1 MAGEVSK
8 LCSFTIHKECCTRV
22 HWFVICG
29 VCTEFACHGSSS
41 TCPSS
46 AAGCWGPRRR
56 WGRWSGGTPAPSV
69 RGAEPERSKPRKGFP
84 APAAPTPCRGH
95 RVQRAWGQSQIAS
108 WRSPT
113 SPLWQTDLGW
123 PRSLT
128 WQELEERGGR
138 RWDKRSCGGEI
149 AVVVSPSLP
158 ESHLWCS
165 ADVSQWWRGA
175 ADGPGCRGHS
185 GHGSG
190 RSHWSSEEPARLS
203 LRS

>member
-1 MAGEVSK
+1 MH
-8 LCSFTIHKECCTRV
+8 TCTL
-22 HWFVICG
+22 ICR

-56 WGRWSGGTPAPSV
+56 WGRWSGETPAPSV
-69 RGAEPERSKPRKGFP
+69 RGAEPDRSKPREGFP
-84 APAAPTPCRGH
+84 APAAPTPRWEH
-95 RVQRAWGQSQIAS
+95 RVRWPWGPSRIAS

-113 SPLWQTDLGW
+113 LPLRQTDLGW
-123 PRSLT
+123 FRSPT
-128 WQELEERGGR
+128 GRGLEERGGR
-138 RWDKRSCGGEI
+138 RWDKRSCGGES
-149 AVVVSPSLP
+149 AGVVRFVLP
-158 ESHLWCS
+158 VSHLWCS

-190 RSHWSSEEPARLS
+190 HSHWSSEEPVRPS
-203 LRS
+203 QGSEK